1 MNSAASAPSAP
12 RTLVVIPARGGS
24 KGIPRKNLSPIG
36 GKPLMAWAI
45 ESALAAPVT
54 RVLVSTD
61 DGSIAHVARRHGAE
75 VLMRD
80 PALAQDMIT
89 LDPVVHD
96 AVVREEAAGR
106 TYDLVLTVQ
115 PTSPLLR
122 TSTIRAIVER
132 FADADIDTILTVVN
146 DTHLAWEE
154 RGGRPVPAYE
164 KRVNR
169 QQLPQRY
176 RETGGVL
183 GTRRRFVTPGGRIG
197 PRVSLQRLDG
207 FEGLDIDSADDW
219 LVAEAA
225 LRQRRIAFIT
235 IGNEQQ
241 GLGHVTRTLTLLESF
256 NGHYC
261 RVFCPPGQELAVSR
275 LRQAFYDVREV
286 APGAL
291 LDELRDFG
299 ANIVIHDQLE
309 TDPAGLVAERA
320 AGMKVVVFEDLG
332 PGQEVADLVINALYP
347 AEESLPAKN
356 RYFGPS
362 VYCLRDE
369 FRRAKRSGFRDDVRR
384 ALVTFGGTDPAGL
397 TFKVLDVLGAHP
409 GQPLAML
416 PLTVVA
422 GRGLARYGE
431 LEQRVAAL
439 RSAGRDV
446 QLHRDVPLM
455 SELMASA
462 DVAFTSAGRTL
473 YELAHMGVPAIVLA
487 QNETE
492 MKHHFA
498 SIENGFLFLGLGREA
513 STEAISGAFDAL
525 TTSRDLR
532 RALHRRMLAIDL
544 TGGRDFVVQRILEG

>member
-1 MNSAASAPSAP
+1 MNSVAPASSYP
-12 RTLVVIPARGGS
+12 RALVVIPARGGS

-36 GKPLMAWAI
+36 GKPLIAWAI
-45 ESALAAPVT
+45 EAALSARVS

-61 DGSIAHVARRHGAE
+61 DASIAHVARLYGAE

-80 PALAQDMIT
+80 TALARDEIT

-96 AVVREEAAGR
+96 AVLREEAAGR
-106 TYDLVLTVQ
+106 EYDLILTIQ

-122 TSTIRAIVER
+122 TATVREIIAR
-132 FADADIDTILTVVN
+132 FRDPELDTILTVVN
-146 DTHLAWEE
+146 DTHLAWEQ

-169 QQLPQRY
+169 QQLPQRF

-183 GTRRRFVTPGGRIG
+183 ATRRRFVTAGGRIG
-197 PRVSLQRLDG
+197 PRVSLHALDG

-225 LRQRRIAFIT
+225 LRQRRIAIIT
-235 IGNEQQ
+235 IGNELQ
-241 GLGHVTRTLTLLESF
+241 GLGHVTRTLTLLECF
-256 NGHYC
+256 NGHYT
-261 RVFCPPGQELAVSR
+261 RVFCPPGQELALTR

-286 APGAL
+286 APGEL
-291 LDELRDFG
+291 LKELVDFG
-299 ANIVIHDQLE
+299 TNIVIHDQLE
-309 TDPAGLVAERA
+309 TDPTALVAERA

-332 PGQEVADLVINALYP
+332 PGAAVADLVINALYP
-347 AEESLPAKN
+347 AEETQPERN

-369 FRRAKRSGFRDDVRR
+369 FRRAARNPFRDEVRR

-397 TFKVLDVLGAHP
+397 TFQVLDVLAAH
-409 GQPLAML
+409 GEL

-422 GRGLARYGE
+422 GRGLSRYAE
-431 LEQRVAAL
+431 LERRVAEL
-439 RSAGRDV
+439 RAAGRDIE
-446 QLHRDVPLM
+446 LHRDVPLM
-455 SELMASA
+455 SELMAGA

-473 YELAHMGVPAIVLA
+473 YELAHMGVPSIVLA
-487 QNETE
+487 QNDTE

-513 STEAISGAFDAL
+513 TPAAIASAFDAL

-544 TGGRDFVVQRILEG
+544 TGGRDFVVQRILES

>member
-1 MNSAASAPSAP
+1 MNSVAPASSYP

-36 GKPLMAWAI
+36 GKPLIAWAI
-45 ESALAAPVT
+45 EATSNARAS

-61 DGSIAHVARRHGAE
+61 DASIAHVARLYGAE

-80 PALAQDMIT
+80 AALAQDTIT

-96 AVVREEAAGR
+96 AVLREEAAGR
-106 TYDLVLTVQ
+106 EYDLILTVQ

-122 TSTIRAIVER
+122 TATVREIIAR
-132 FADADIDTILTVVN
+132 FQDPELDTILTVVN
-146 DTHLAWEE
+146 DTHLAWEQ

-169 QQLPQRY
+169 QQLPQRF

-183 GTRRRFVTPGGRIG
+183 ATRRRFVTAAGRIG
-197 PRVSLQRLDG
+197 PRVSLHPLDG

-225 LRQRRIAFIT
+225 LRQRRIAIVT
-235 IGNEQQ
+235 IGNELQ
-241 GLGHVTRTLTLLESF
+241 GLGHVTRTLTLLECF
-256 NGHYC
+256 NGHYS
-261 RVFCPPGQELAVSR
+261 RVFCPPGQELALTR

-286 APGAL
+286 APGDL
-291 LDELRDFG
+291 LKELVDFG

-309 TDPAGLVAERA
+309 TDPTALVAERA

-332 PGQEVADLVINALYP
+332 PGAAMADLVINALYP
-347 AEESLPAKN
+347 AEESQPERN

-369 FRRAKRSGFRDDVRR
+369 FRRAARNPFRDEVRR
-384 ALVTFGGTDPAGL
+384 VLVTFGGTDPAGL
-397 TFKVLDVLGAHP
+397 TFKVLDVLAAHSE
-409 GQPLAML
+409 L

-422 GRGLARYGE
+422 GRGLSRFAE
-431 LEQRVAAL
+431 LERRVAEL
-439 RSAGRDV
+439 RAAGRDV
-446 QLHRDVPLM
+446 ELHRDVPLM
-455 SELMASA
+455 SELMAGA

-473 YELAHMGVPAIVLA
+473 YELAHMGVPAVVLA
-487 QNETE
+487 QNDTE

-513 STEAISGAFDAL
+513 TPTAIASAFDAL

-544 TGGRDFVVQRILEG
+544 TGGRDFVVQRILES

>member
-1 MNSAASAPSAP
+1 MNSAAPAPAAL

-36 GKPLMAWAI
+36 GKPLIGWAI
-45 ESALAAPVT
+45 ESASRAEVS

-61 DGSIAHVARRHGAE
+61 DATIAHVARQHGAE
-75 VLMRD
+75 VLMREA
-80 PALAQDMIT
+80 ALAGDTVT

-106 TYDLVLTVQ
+106 EYDLVLTVQ

-122 TSTIRAIVER
+122 TATVRRIIER
-132 FADADIDTILTVVN
+132 FADPDIDTILTVVN
-146 DTHLAWEE
+146 DTHLAWEQK
-154 RGGRPVPAYE
+154 GGHPAPAYE

-169 QQLPQRY
+169 QQLPQRF

-183 GTRRRFVTPGGRIG
+183 GTRRRFVTAGGRIG
-197 PRVSLQRLDG
+197 PRVALQRLDG

-225 LRQRRIAFIT
+225 LRQRRIAMIT
-235 IGNEQQ
+235 IGNERQ

-256 NGHYC
+256 NGHYT
-261 RVFCPPGQELAVSR
+261 RIFCPPGQELAVTR
-275 LRQAFYDVREV
+275 LKQAFYDVHEV
-286 APGAL
+286 EPDAL
-291 LDELRDFG
+291 LPALRDFG

-309 TDPAGLVAERA
+309 TDPAVLRAERD

-332 PGQEVADLVINALYP
+332 PGQEAADLVINALYP
-347 AEESLPAKN
+347 AEETQPDKN
-356 RYFGPS
+356 RYFGPA

-369 FRRAKRSGFRDDVRR
+369 FRRTVRRPFRDEVRR
-384 ALVTFGGTDPAGL
+384 VLVTFGGTDPAGL
-397 TFKVLDVLGAHP
+397 TFKVLDVLGAHRE
-409 GQPLAML
+409 L

-422 GRGLARYGE
+422 GRGLVRYAE
-431 LEQRVAAL
+431 LEQRVAAM

-446 QLHRDVPLM
+446 ELHRDVPLM
-455 SELMASA
+455 SDLMAGA

-473 YELAHMGVPAIVLA
+473 YELAHMGVPAVVLA

-513 STEAISGAFDAL
+513 SSTAISSAFDAL

-532 RALHRRMLAIDL
+532 RALHHRMLAIDL
-544 TGGRDFVVQRILEG
+544 TAGRDFVVQRILES

>member
-1 MNSAASAPSAP
+1 MNSAASAPKAF

-36 GKPLMAWAI
+36 GKPLIAWAI

-80 PALAQDMIT
+80 PALAADMIT

-106 TYDLVLTVQ
+106 SYDLVLTVQ

-122 TSTIRAIVER
+122 TSTIRTIVER
-132 FADADIDTILTVVN
+132 FADSEIDTILTVVN

-154 RGGRPVPAYE
+154 RGGRAVPAYE

-183 GTRRRFVTPGGRIG
+183 GTRRRFVTAAGRIG

-256 NGHYC
+256 NGHYS
-261 RVFCPPGQELAVSR
+261 RVFCPPGQELAVTR

-286 APGAL
+286 APDAL
-291 LDELRDFG
+291 LKELTDFG
-299 ANIVIHDQLE
+299 AHIVIHDQLE
-309 TDPAGLVAERA
+309 NDPARLHAERE
-320 AGMKVVVFEDLG
+320 AGMKVVVFEDRG
-332 PGQEVADLVINALYP
+332 PGQEAADLVINALYP
-347 AEESLPAKN
+347 AEETEPAKH

-362 VYCLRDE
+362 VYCLREE
-369 FRRAKRSGFRDDVRR
+369 FRLATRNACRDEVRR
-384 ALVTFGGTDPAGL
+384 VLVTFGGTDPAGL
-397 TFKVLDVLGAHP
+397 TFKVLDVLSA
-409 GQPLAML
+409 QREL

-422 GRGLARYGE
+422 GRGLARYAE

-439 RSAGRDV
+439 REAGRDV
-446 QLHRDVPLM
+446 LLYRDVPLM
-455 SELMASA
+455 SELMAGA

-473 YELAHMGVPAIVLA
+473 YELAHMGVPAVVLA
-487 QNETE
+487 QNDGE

-498 SIENGFLFLGLGREA
+498 SIENGFLFLGLGSEA
-513 STEAISGAFDAL
+513 SAGAISSAFDAL

-532 RALHRRMLAIDL
+532 RALHRRMMAIDL
-544 TGGRDFVVQRILEG
+544 TGGRDFVVQRILES

>member
-1 MNSAASAPSAP
+1 MNSAASAPKAF

-36 GKPLMAWAI
+36 GKPLIAWAI

-80 PALAQDMIT
+80 PALAADMIT

-106 TYDLVLTVQ
+106 SYDLVLTVQ

-122 TSTIRAIVER
+122 TSTIRTIVER
-132 FADADIDTILTVVN
+132 FADSEIDTILTVVN

-154 RGGRPVPAYE
+154 RGGRAVPAYE

-183 GTRRRFVTPGGRIG
+183 GTRRRFVTAAGRIG

-256 NGHYC
+256 NGHYS
-261 RVFCPPGQELAVSR
+261 RVFCPPGQELAVTR

-286 APGAL
+286 APDAL
-291 LDELRDFG
+291 LKELTDFG
-299 ANIVIHDQLE
+299 AHIVIHDQLE
-309 TDPAGLVAERA
+309 NDPARLHAERE
-320 AGMKVVVFEDLG
+320 AGMKVVVFEDRG
-332 PGQEVADLVINALYP
+332 PGQEAADLVINALYP
-347 AEESLPAKN
+347 AEETEPAKH

-362 VYCLRDE
+362 VYCLREE
-369 FRRAKRSGFRDDVRR
+369 FRLATRNACRDQVRR
-384 ALVTFGGTDPAGL
+384 VLVTFGGTDPAGL
-397 TFKVLDVLGAHP
+397 TFKVLDVLSA
-409 GQPLAML
+409 QREL

-422 GRGLARYGE
+422 GRGLARYAE

-439 RSAGRDV
+439 REAGRDV
-446 QLHRDVPLM
+446 LLYRDVPLM
-455 SELMASA
+455 SELMAGA

-473 YELAHMGVPAIVLA
+473 YELAHMGVPAVVLA
-487 QNETE
+487 QNDGE

-498 SIENGFLFLGLGREA
+498 SIENGFLFLGLGSEA
-513 STEAISGAFDAL
+513 SAGAISSAFDAL

-532 RALHRRMLAIDL
+532 RALHRRMMAIDL
-544 TGGRDFVVQRILEG
+544 TGGRDFVVQRILES

>member
-1 MNSAASAPSAP
+1 MNSAASAPKAF

-36 GKPLMAWAI
+36 GKPLIAWAI

-80 PALAQDMIT
+80 PALAADMIT

-106 TYDLVLTVQ
+106 SYDLVLTVQ

-122 TSTIRAIVER
+122 TSTIRTIVER
-132 FADADIDTILTVVN
+132 FADSEIDTILTVVN

-183 GTRRRFVTPGGRIG
+183 GTRRRFVTAAGRIG

-256 NGHYC
+256 NGHYS
-261 RVFCPPGQELAVSR
+261 RVFCPPGQELAVTR

-286 APGAL
+286 APDAL
-291 LDELRDFG
+291 LKELTDFG
-299 ANIVIHDQLE
+299 AHIVIHDQLE
-309 TDPAGLVAERA
+309 NDPVRLHAERE
-320 AGMKVVVFEDLG
+320 AGMKVVVFEDRG
-332 PGQEVADLVINALYP
+332 PGQEAADLVINALYP
-347 AEESLPAKN
+347 AEETEPAKH

-362 VYCLRDE
+362 VYCLREE
-369 FRRAKRSGFRDDVRR
+369 FRLATRNACRDEVRR
-384 ALVTFGGTDPAGL
+384 VLVTFGGTDPAGL
-397 TFKVLDVLGAHP
+397 TFKVLDVLSAHRE
-409 GQPLAML
+409 L

-422 GRGLARYGE
+422 GRGLARYAE

-439 RSAGRDV
+439 RDAGRDV
-446 QLHRDVPLM
+446 LLYRDVPLM
-455 SELMASA
+455 SELMAGA

-473 YELAHMGVPAIVLA
+473 YELAHMGVPAVVLA
-487 QNETE
+487 QNDGE

-498 SIENGFLFLGLGREA
+498 SIENGFLFLGLGSEA
-513 STEAISGAFDAL
+513 SAGAISSAFDAL

-532 RALHRRMLAIDL
+532 RALHRRMMAIDL
-544 TGGRDFVVQRILEG
+544 TGGRDFVVQRILES

>member
-1 MNSAASAPSAP
+1 MNSAAPAPTT

-36 GKPLMAWAI
+36 GKPLIAWAI
-45 ESALAAPVT
+45 QSALAARVT

-61 DGSIAHVARRHGAE
+61 DGSIAHAARSYGAE

-80 PALAQDMIT
+80 AALAEDMIT
-89 LDPVVHD
+89 LDPVVHH
-96 AVVREEAAGR
+96 AVLREEAAGR
-106 TYDLVLTVQ
+106 EYDLVLTVQ

-122 TSTIRAIVER
+122 SATIRQIVER
-132 FADADIDTILTVVN
+132 LADPEIDTILTVVN
-146 DTHLAWEE
+146 DTHLAWEQK
-154 RGGRPVPAYE
+154 GGRPVPAYE

-169 QQLPQRY
+169 QQLPQRF

-183 GTRRRFVTPGGRIG
+183 GTRRRFVTAGGRIG
-197 PRVSLQRLDG
+197 PRVSLQPLDG
-207 FEGLDIDSADDW
+207 FEGLDIDNADDW

-225 LRQRRIAFIT
+225 LGQRRIAFIT

-256 NGHYC
+256 NGHYS
-261 RVFCPPGQELAVSR
+261 RVFCPPGQDLAVSR
-275 LRQAFYDVREV
+275 LKQAFYDVREV
-286 APGAL
+286 APRAL

-309 TDPAGLVAERA
+309 TDPAQLRAERE

-332 PGQEVADLVINALYP
+332 PGQEFAHLVINALYP
-347 AEESLPAKN
+347 AEETQPAKN
-356 RYFGPS
+356 RYFGPA

-369 FRRAKRSGFRDDVRR
+369 FRRATRGGFRDSVRR
-384 ALVTFGGTDPAGL
+384 VIVTFGGTDPAGL
-397 TFKVLDVLGAHP
+397 TFKVLDVLARHP
-409 GQPLAML
+409 EL

-439 RSAGRDV
+439 RSTGRDV
-446 QLHRDVPLM
+446 ELHRDVPLM
-455 SELMASA
+455 SELMAGA

-473 YELAHMGVPAIVLA
+473 YELAHMAVPAIVLA
-487 QNETE
+487 QNEGE

-498 SIENGFLFLGLGREA
+498 SIENGFLFLGLGRDA
-513 STEAISGAFDAL
+513 STAAISSAFDAL
-525 TTSRDLR
+525 TTSHDLR

-544 TGGRDFVVQRILEG
+544 TGGRDFVVQRILES

>member
-1 MNSAASAPSAP
+1 MNSAAPAPAAL

-36 GKPLMAWAI
+36 GKPLIAWAI
-45 ESALAAPVT
+45 ESASRAGVG

-61 DGSIAHVARRHGAE
+61 DATIAHVARHHGAE
-75 VLMRD
+75 VLMREA
-80 PALAQDMIT
+80 ALAGDMVT

-106 TYDLVLTVQ
+106 EYDLVLTVQ

-122 TSTIRAIVER
+122 TATVRRIVER
-132 FADADIDTILTVVN
+132 FADPGIDTILTVVN

-154 RGGRPVPAYE
+154 KGGCPVPAYE
-164 KRVNR
+164 RRVNR
-169 QQLPQRY
+169 QQLPQRF

-183 GTRRRFVTPGGRIG
+183 GTRRRFVTAGGRIG
-197 PRVSLQRLDG
+197 PRVALQRLDG

-225 LRQRRIAFIT
+225 LRQRRIAMIT
-235 IGNEQQ
+235 IGNERQ

-256 NGHYC
+256 NGHHT
-261 RVFCPPGQELAVSR
+261 RVFCPPGQELAVTR
-275 LRQAFYDVREV
+275 LKQAFYDVHEV
-286 APGAL
+286 APDAL
-291 LDELRDFG
+291 LQALRDFG

-309 TDPAGLVAERA
+309 TDPAVLRAERA
-320 AGMKVVVFEDLG
+320 GGMKVVVFEDLG

-347 AEESLPAKN
+347 AEETQPGKN
-356 RYFGPS
+356 RYFGPA

-369 FRRAKRSGFRDDVRR
+369 FRRATRKPFHDEVRR
-384 ALVTFGGTDPAGL
+384 VLVTFGGTDPAGL
-397 TFKVLDVLGAHP
+397 TFKVLDVLGAHEE
-409 GQPLAML
+409 L

-422 GRGLARYGE
+422 GRGLGRYAE

-446 QLHRDVPLM
+446 ELHRDVPLM
-455 SELMASA
+455 SELMAGA

-473 YELAHMGVPAIVLA
+473 YELAHMGVPAVVLA
-487 QNETE
+487 QNEGE

-498 SIENGFLFLGLGREA
+498 SIENGFLFLGLGQEA
-513 STEAISGAFDAL
+513 SSTAIASAFDAL

-532 RALHRRMLAIDL
+532 RALHRRMMAIDL
-544 TGGRDFVVQRILEG
+544 TGGRDFVVQRILES

>member
-1 MNSAASAPSAP
+1 MNSAAPALAAPRTFAP

-36 GKPLMAWAI
+36 GKPLIAWAI
-45 ESALAAPVT
+45 ESALAARVT

-61 DGSIAHVARRHGAE
+61 DGPIAQIARRYGAE

-80 PALAQDMIT
+80 AALAADMVT

-96 AVVREEAAGR
+96 AVAREEAAGR
-106 TYDLVLTVQ
+106 EYDLVLTVQ

-122 TSTIRAIVER
+122 TGTIRQIVAR
-132 FADADIDTILTVVN
+132 LADPEIDTILTVVN
-146 DTHLAWEE
+146 DTHLAWEQKGD
-154 RGGRPVPAYE
+154 RAVPAYE

-169 QQLPQRY
+169 QQLPQRF

-183 GTRRRFVTPGGRIG
+183 GTRRRFVTASGRIG

-225 LRQRRIAFIT
+225 LGQRRIAFIT

-256 NGHYC
+256 NGHYS
-261 RVFCPPGQELAVSR
+261 RVFCPPGQQLAVQR
-275 LRQAFYDVREV
+275 LEQAFYDVREV
-286 APGAL
+286 APGGL
-291 LDELRDFG
+291 LAELRDFG

-309 TDPAGLVAERA
+309 TDPAELRAERE
-320 AGMKVVVFEDLG
+320 AGMKVVVFEDRG

-347 AEESLPAKN
+347 AEETQPAKN
-356 RYFGPS
+356 RYFGPA

-369 FRRAKRSGFRDDVRR
+369 FARATRNGFRDDVRR
-384 ALVTFGGTDPAGL
+384 VLVTFGGTDPAGL
-397 TFKVLDVLGAHP
+397 TFKVLDVLGA
-409 GQPLAML
+409 QREL

-422 GRGLARYGE
+422 GRGLARYAE
-431 LEQRVAAL
+431 LEQHVAAL
-439 RSAGRDV
+439 KSAGRDV

-455 SELMASA
+455 SELMAGA

-487 QNETE
+487 QNEGE

-498 SIENGFLFLGLGREA
+498 SIENGFLFLGLGSEA
-513 STEAISGAFDAL
+513 APAAISSALDAL

-532 RALHRRMLAIDL
+532 RALHRRMMSIDL
-544 TGGRDFVVQRILEG
+544 TGGRDFVVQRILES

>member
-1 MNSAASAPSAP
+1 MSSAAPAAAAS

-36 GKPLMAWAI
+36 GKPLIAWAI
-45 ESALAAPVT
+45 ESALAARVT

-61 DGSIAHVARRHGAE
+61 DGSIAHVARQYGAE

-96 AVVREEAAGR
+96 AVLREEAAGR
-106 TYDLVLTVQ
+106 EYDLVLTVQ

-122 TSTIRAIVER
+122 TATIRQIVER
-132 FADADIDTILTVVN
+132 LTDPELDTILTVVN
-146 DTHLAWEE
+146 DTHLAWEQK
-154 RGGRPVPAYE
+154 GGRPVPAYE

-169 QQLPQRY
+169 QQLPQRF

-183 GTRRRFVTPGGRIG
+183 ATRRRCVTATGRIG

-207 FEGLDIDSADDW
+207 FEGLDIDNADDW

-256 NGHYC
+256 NGHFS
-261 RVFCPPGQELAVSR
+261 RVFCPPGQELAISR
-275 LRQAFYDVREV
+275 LKQSFYDVRQLE
-286 APGAL
+286 PGTL
-291 LDELRDFG
+291 LQELRDFG

-309 TDPAGLVAERA
+309 TDPAELRAERE
-320 AGMKVVVFEDLG
+320 AGMKVVVFEDRG

-347 AEESLPAKN
+347 AEETQPGKH
-356 RYFGPS
+356 RYFGPA

-369 FRRAKRSGFRDDVRR
+369 FRRAHRNGFRDAVRR
-384 ALVTFGGTDPAGL
+384 VLVTFGGTDPAGL
-397 TFKVLDVLGAHP
+397 TFKVLDGLGA
-409 GQPLAML
+409 QPEL

-422 GRGLARYGE
+422 GRGLTRYAE

-439 RSAGRDV
+439 KAAGRDV
-446 QLHRDVPLM
+446 ELHRDVPLM

-487 QNETE
+487 QNDGE

-498 SIENGFLFLGLGREA
+498 SIENGFLFLGLGSEA
-513 STEAISGAFDAL
+513 SPKAISSALDAL
-525 TTSRDLR
+525 TTSHDLR

-544 TGGRDFVVQRILEG
+544 TGGRDFVVQRILES